1 MKIPKNIATMT
12 DAEHYAW
19 LQSLSSE
26 EHSQAARKTYRLV
39 EFVVSW
45 VDADGDII
53 ETEAYETMKEAEEHF
68 NICGAFRDSD
78 KCKAVVIERLTNRY
92 SVLDRDL
99 EDREYKTLSKRGD
112 DYALTCGGF

>member
-19 LQSLSSE
+19 LQSLSSAD
-26 EHSQAARKTYRLV
+26 HSQAARKTYKLV
-39 EFVVSW
+39 EFVVSSI
-45 VDADGDII
+45 DADGDII
-53 ETEAYETMKEAEEHF
+53 ETEAFETLEEATRYYQEAT
-68 NICGAFRDSD
+68 GV
-78 KCKAVVIERLTNRY
+78 AVVLERLTNRY

-112 DYALTCGGF
+112 EYALTCGGF

>member
-1 MKIPKNIATMT
+1 MRIPKNIATMT

-39 EFVVSW
+39 EFVVSSI
-45 VDADGDII
+45 DADGDII
-53 ETEAYETMKEAEEHF
+53 ETEAYETLEEASGYYQVAT
-68 NICGAFRDSD
+68 GA
-78 KCKAVVIERLTNRY
+78 AVVMERLTNRY

-99 EDREYKTLSKRGD
+99 EDREYKTLNKRGNV
-112 DYALTCGGF
+112 YALACGGF

>member
-53 ETEAYETMKEAEEHF
+53 ETEAYETLAEATEAYKFVETDKEGEE
-68 NICGAFRDSD
+68 CR
-78 KCKAVVIERLTNRY
+78 AVVLERLTNRY
-92 SVLDRDL
+92 SVLDRSL
-99 EDREYKTLSKRGD
+99 EDREYKILDMRGD
-112 DYALTCGGF
+112 DYALACGWY

>member
-1 MKIPKNIATMT
+1 MRIPKNIASMS

-39 EFVVSW
+39 EYVVSW

-53 ETEAYETMKEAEEHF
+53 ETEAFETLEEAEDHYM
-68 NICGAFRDSD
+68 ICGTCRDGD
-78 KCKAVVIERLTNRY
+78 ECKAAVLERLTNHY
-92 SVLDRDL
+92 SVLDRNL
-99 EDREYKTLSKRGD
+99 EDREYKTLYTRGD
-112 DYALTCGGF
+112 SNALLYGGF

>member
-1 MKIPKNIATMT
+1 MKIPKNIASMT
-12 DAEHYAW
+12 DEEHYAW
-19 LQSLSSE
+19 LQSLSPS

-39 EFVVSW
+39 EYVVSW

-53 ETEAYETMKEAEEHF
+53 ETEAFDTLSEAENVFHF
-68 NICGAFRDSD
+68 CRTGHSCR
-78 KCKAVVIERLTNRY
+78 AVVLERLTNRY